1 MKFISC
7 NNDPQI
13 FSLKVDVS
21 AKLSQECGI
30 MHLHCVS
37 TVLPSPLP
45 SLSLLRLSLVF

>member
-30 MHLHCVS
+30 RQLHCVS
-37 TVLPSPLP
+37 TVLPSPLS
-45 SLSLLRLSLVF
+45 SLSLLRLCLVF